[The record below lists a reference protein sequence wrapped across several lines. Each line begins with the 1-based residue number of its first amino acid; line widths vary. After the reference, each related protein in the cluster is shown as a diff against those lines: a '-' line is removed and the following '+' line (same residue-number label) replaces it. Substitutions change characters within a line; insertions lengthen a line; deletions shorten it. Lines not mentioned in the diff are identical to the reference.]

1 MQHLVV
7 TLKVQKRE
15 YDILNFDSVLWGKK
29 LNFDLF
35 YSKLKGS
42 NIFLVAAT
50 LRPETMFGQTN
61 VWIRPDMKYVAHR
74 LASGEIFVSTMRA
87 ARNMCY
93 QGFCK
98 VEGKVDVVADL
109 IGQVSGPIE
118 NNVTS
123 RSSRKSVSSYDQS
136 RIDRC
141 CNKKKF
147 LSLLKMMVHLLV
159 GHNGNC
165 SVRTTHFL
173 QDDLH
178 PPNADHQ
185 SRQR

>member
-1 MQHLVV
+1 M
-7 TLKVQKRE
+7 
-15 YDILNFDSVLWGKK
+15 GKIWIS
-29 LNFDLF
+29 DLHVY
-35 YSKLKGS
+35 YSKFKGR

-109 IGQVSGPIE
+109 IGQVSGLIE
-118 NNVTS
+118 NNITS
-123 RSSRKSVSSYDQS
+123 RSSRKIVSSYDS
-136 RIDRC
+136 HHMISPELMDSAI
-141 CNKKKF
+141 KK
-147 LSLLKMMVHLLV
+147 
-159 GHNGNC
+159 
-165 SVRTTHFL
+165 
-173 QDDLH
+173 
-178 PPNADHQ
+178 
-185 SRQR
+185 

>member
-1 MQHLVV
+1 ME
-7 TLKVQKRE
+7 K
-15 YDILNFDSVLWGKK
+15 IWI
-29 LNFDLF
+29 FDLF

-87 ARNMCY
+87 AKNMCY

-123 RSSRKSVSSYDQS
+123 RSSRKGSLHMISPGL
-136 RIDRC
+136 IDAAI
-141 CNKKKF
+141 KK
-147 LSLLKMMVHLLV
+147 
-159 GHNGNC
+159 
-165 SVRTTHFL
+165 
-173 QDDLH
+173 
-178 PPNADHQ
+178 
-185 SRQR
+185 

>member
-1 MQHLVV
+1 MIYWIFSQFL
-7 TLKVQKRE
+7 R
-15 YDILNFDSVLWGKK
+15 KK
-29 LNFDLF
+29 IWIFDLF

-42 NIFLVAAT
+42 HIFLVAAT

-109 IGQVSGPIE
+109 MGQVSGPIE

-123 RSSRKSVSSYDQS
+123 RSSRKSVSSYD
-136 RIDRC
+136 
-141 CNKKKF
+141 
-147 LSLLKMMVHLLV
+147 
-159 GHNGNC
+159 
-165 SVRTTHFL
+165 
-173 QDDLH
+173 
-178 PPNADHQ
+178 
-185 SRQR
+185 

>member
-1 MQHLVV
+1 M
-7 TLKVQKRE
+7 KVHERE
-15 YDILNFDSVLWGKK
+15 YDILNFYSVLWGKK

-123 RSSRKSVSSYDQS
+123 RSSRKSVSSYD
-136 RIDRC
+136 
-141 CNKKKF
+141 
-147 LSLLKMMVHLLV
+147 
-159 GHNGNC
+159 
-165 SVRTTHFL
+165 
-173 QDDLH
+173 
-178 PPNADHQ
+178 
-185 SRQR
+185 